1 MSGYLRFPA
10 VFRDVVVFAAED
22 DLWMVSARG
31 GRAFRLTAGV
41 AEAGYPRISPRG
53 DQLPFVGRD
62 EGPEEVYVMPAD
74 GGAARRVTFHGAR
87 CTVTGLKGKALIL
100 ASPLEGESTLRLF
113 DFAKGEDDTF
123 AEGVTDFELGRDGRT
138 LLYRAGDRLRVVKAG
153 EPPDSGDDTPWRESG

>member
-22 DLWMVSARG
+22 DLWMVSAQG

-53 DQLPFVGRD
+53 DQLAFVGRE

-87 CTVTGLKGKALIL
+87 CTVTGLGSRRAHPVRQRRVAAVRRAQVA
-100 ASPLEGESTLRLF
+100 ASGG
-113 DFAKGEDDTF
+113 AG
-123 AEGVTDFELGRDGRT
+123 GRCRNGCRT
-138 LLYRAGDRLRVVKAG
+138 GPPTPSPTGPRA
-153 EPPDSGDDTPWRESG
+153 